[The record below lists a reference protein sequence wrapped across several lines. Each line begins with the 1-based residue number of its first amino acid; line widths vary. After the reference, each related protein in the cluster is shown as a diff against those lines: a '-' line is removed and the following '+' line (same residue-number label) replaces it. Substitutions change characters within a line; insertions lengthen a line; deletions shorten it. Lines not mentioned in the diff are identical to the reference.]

1 MEIAGTLVSLENISK
16 AFGERV
22 VLKNINLRINEGD
35 FLTIIGR
42 SGAGKSTLL
51 NCIGLLDAPT
61 SGNYFYKGEDILKK
75 RRSKQATLRAGEIGF
90 IFQSYG
96 LMEEL
101 TVEENIL
108 LSPKYANQS
117 FNKEL
122 FEKLEYYMEK
132 FKLKEIRK
140 SKAKFLS
147 GGEKQRVAIA
157 RAMIKKPSLIVAD
170 EPTGNLDGENSHI
183 ILEEFKQLKKEG
195 TAVVVV
201 SHDVQLFSQY
211 GKCLELSDGVLKNVI
226 ETD

>member
-1 MEIAGTLVSLENISK
+1 
-16 AFGERV
+16 
-22 VLKNINLRINEGD
+22 
-35 FLTIIGR
+35 
-42 SGAGKSTLL
+42 
-51 NCIGLLDAPT
+51 
-61 SGNYFYKGEDILKK
+61 
-75 RRSKQATLRAGEIGF
+75 
-90 IFQSYG
+90 
-96 LMEEL
+96 MEEL

-132 FKLKEIRK
+132 FKLHEIRK

-170 EPTGNLDGENSHI
+170 EPTGNLDGENSRI